1 MMKQIKLGLLEFGE
15 LYKNQ
20 YDYPGLLKYVQCAD
34 ELGFQRIWFAEH
46 YHDNV
51 AFSNPEALLP
61 MLASSTKKISVGTGG
76 VLLKYHS
83 AYRIATFY
91 KLLATLFPGRIDLG
105 LCKTLLPAKLGAQLL
120 GAHYE
125 EEPSFPEKVLELLN
139 LLDALNLEAP
149 SGLTIP
155 PPIAETSKPSLWM
168 LNSSFEDIHQYP
180 PGKINYCRSLFH
192 TTTTLRTTE
201 KELIKTPD
209 KACKKA
215 IAIAV
220 YCSENKSKNNAF
232 LKSLQEKSQLQP
244 EKIMSCTPKEL
255 HERILE
261 LTSGTAI
268 KEIVILNLG
277 KNYREKTKV
286 LHLLKKQF
294 S

>member
-1 MMKQIKLGLLEFGE
+1 MMKQIKLSLLEFGE

-34 ELGFQRIWFAEH
+34 ELRFQRIWFAEH

-61 MLASSTKKISVGTGG
+61 MLASSTKRISIGTGG
-76 VLLKYHS
+76 ILLKYHS
-83 AYRIATFY
+83 VYRIATFY

-105 LCKTLLPAKLGAQLL
+105 LCKTPLPSDLGAQLL

-125 EEPSFPEKVLELLN
+125 EEPSFQEKVSELLS
-139 LLDALNLEAP
+139 LLDARSPESNP
-149 SGLTIP
+149 GLTIP
-155 PPIAETSKPSLWM
+155 PPLAETSNPSLWM
-168 LNSSFEDIHQYP
+168 LNSSFEDMHQYP
-180 PGKINYCRSLFH
+180 SGKINYCRSLFH

-201 KELIKTPD
+201 KELIKAPD
-209 KACKKA
+209 KTTKKA

-220 YCSENKSKNNAF
+220 YCSESKAKNNAF
-232 LKSLQEKSQLQP
+232 LRSLQEETKLQQ
-244 EKIMSCTPKEL
+244 EKIISCTPAEL
-255 HERILE
+255 QERILE

-268 KEIVILNLG
+268 KEIVVLNLG

-286 LHLLKKQF
+286 LHLLKNQF